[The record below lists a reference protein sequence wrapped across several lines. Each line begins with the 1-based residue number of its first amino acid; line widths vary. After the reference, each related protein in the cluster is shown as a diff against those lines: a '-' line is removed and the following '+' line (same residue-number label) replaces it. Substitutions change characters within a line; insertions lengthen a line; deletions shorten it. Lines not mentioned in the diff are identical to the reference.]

1 MDFIMCFL
9 KSNFCPYFVKHKT
22 SNGKANV
29 VNTSEFIH
37 FYLLISRILFC
48 VCSREFFCVLKLF

>member
-22 SNGKANV
+22 SNGKAKV
-29 VNTSEFIH
+29 VNTSELELHSF
-37 FYLLISRILFC
+37 LLLNF
-48 VCSREFFCVLKLF
+48 

>member
-22 SNGKANV
+22 STKKANV
-29 VNTSEFIH
+29 VKASKQE
-37 FYLLISRILFC
+37 L
-48 VCSREFFCVLKLF
+48 